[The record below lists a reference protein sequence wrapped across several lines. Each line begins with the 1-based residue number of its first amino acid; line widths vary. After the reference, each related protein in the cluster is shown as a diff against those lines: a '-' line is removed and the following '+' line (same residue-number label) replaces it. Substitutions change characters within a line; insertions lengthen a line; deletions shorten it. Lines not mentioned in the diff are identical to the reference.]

1 MALGDPCVCMS
12 AAGADVQKPNILGE
26 TPLYMAVSAVSSANP
41 CPCRA
46 RWNSMTGLRFR
57 KKSVSRELLPSSVPP
72 TPVYVSAV
80 ASRCR
85 QRVRLGIERRPPR
98 ALPQAREGLKS
109 VAEAIIHT
117 RWRVAAPPSRRLV
130 PVSLLPRR
138 VLLPKGHR
146 QAQWPHKTQTLTY
159 TTTFSTV
166 QPHCRPIPYILLWAD
181 VLCDPNGSMTASAS
195 QCV

>member
-46 RWNSMTGLRFR
+46 RWNSMTGLVFR
-57 KKSVSRELLPSSVPP
+57 KKSVSREPLPSSVPP
-72 TPVYVSAV
+72 TPVYVSAA

-85 QRVRLGIERRPPR
+85 QGVRLGIERRPPR
-98 ALPQAREGLKS
+98 TLPQAREGLKS

-117 RWRVAAPPSRRLV
+117 RWRVAAPPPLV
-130 PVSLLPRR
+130 SCPCPCYPGACSC
-138 VLLPKGHR
+138 PKATDKRSGR
-146 QAQWPHKTQTLTY
+146 TK
-159 TTTFSTV
+159 
-166 QPHCRPIPYILLWAD
+166 RKR
-181 VLCDPNGSMTASAS
+181 
-195 QCV
+195 